1 MNNDSFIIY
10 MLLCLFSTIIIEVL
24 VAILCGVRDK
34 KDILNIILV
43 NAFTNP
49 LVVSISNYANF
60 AIGYENSYI
69 VLFLMEIFAVIFEGY
84 TYKKFF
90 KYKKIEAYRFSLILN
105 VCSYLI
111 GLVIL

>member
-49 LVVSISNYANF
+49 LVV
-60 AIGYENSYI
+60 
-69 VLFLMEIFAVIFEGY
+69 L
-84 TYKKFF
+84 T
-90 KYKKIEAYRFSLILN
+90 
-105 VCSYLI
+105 
-111 GLVIL
+111 